1 MSGECEGHQGRHV
14 NKLIAIWL
22 WLKKKFV
29 VYINCSC
36 LVIKSPFWYWD
47 INKNKQKNK
56 KIGLSMVSTPPLH
69 YNGGGGDTYNLKICQ
84 NFVGSNIYY
93 YNFIISFL

>member
-47 INKNKQKNK
+47 INKNKQK
-56 KIGLSMVSTPPLH
+56 ITME
-69 YNGGGGDTYNLKICQ
+69 GDTYNLKICQ